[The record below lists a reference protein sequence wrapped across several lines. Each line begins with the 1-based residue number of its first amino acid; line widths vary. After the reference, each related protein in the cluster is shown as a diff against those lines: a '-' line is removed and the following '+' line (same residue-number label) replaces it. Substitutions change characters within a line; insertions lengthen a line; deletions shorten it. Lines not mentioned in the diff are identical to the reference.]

1 MGLFLETTA
10 AAGGGMGSMIVM
22 MLAVLAIMYFLMI
35 RPENKK
41 KKEAE
46 QMRSA
51 VKVGD
56 KITTIGGVVGVVCA
70 VKDDKIVVETSADRV
85 RVEFAK
91 WAISSNEG
99 CRREGR
105 SRQKAGQ
112 GRKEGLQG
120 LKAILRW
127 QWPVFL
133 VVETPAV
140 VFTGCLHIF
149 DRNTAACKGACGII
163 IQREQERRNWNHAF
177 ELCPSSFWKLCVAVY
192 AAEAAPVCPSGPGA
206 VCHWTAR
213 AGYFVLLHGHGAQS
227 GEFRGL

>member
-91 WAISSNEG
+91 WAISSNDTANEAA
-99 CRREGR
+99 
-105 SRQKAGQ
+105 KA
-112 GRKEGLQG
+112 
-120 LKAILRW
+120 
-127 QWPVFL
+127 
-133 VVETPAV
+133 
-140 VFTGCLHIF
+140 
-149 DRNTAACKGACGII
+149 
-163 IQREQERRNWNHAF
+163 
-177 ELCPSSFWKLCVAVY
+177 
-192 AAEAAPVCPSGPGA
+192 AAEKAAA
-206 VCHWTAR
+206 AR
-213 AGYFVLLHGHGAQS
+213 KRAKEEKKASNG
-227 GEFRGL
+227 